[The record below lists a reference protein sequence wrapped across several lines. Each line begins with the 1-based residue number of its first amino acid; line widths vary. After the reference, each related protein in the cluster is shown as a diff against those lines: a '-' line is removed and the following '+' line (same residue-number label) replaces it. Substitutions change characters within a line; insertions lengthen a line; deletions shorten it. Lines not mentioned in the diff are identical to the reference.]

1 MIALC
6 FFNITLFYFKIK
18 QHAFE
23 AFKLILAHRDAAV
36 SGLSKLKIQPCI
48 IYRLPPPNIHITVNF
63 LYHEMTDKSCCILHE
78 N

>member
-36 SGLSKLKIQPCI
+36 SGLSKLKKE
-48 IYRLPPPNIHITVNF
+48 TV
-63 LYHEMTDKSCCILHE
+63 L
-78 N
+78 